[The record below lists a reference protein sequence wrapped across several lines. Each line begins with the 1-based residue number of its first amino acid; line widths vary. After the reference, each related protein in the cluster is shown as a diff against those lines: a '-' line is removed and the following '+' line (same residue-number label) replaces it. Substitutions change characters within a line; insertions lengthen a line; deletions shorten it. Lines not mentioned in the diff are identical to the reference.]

1 MREKFQALVI
11 EVFGIIKYTKLL
23 LTHSASYF
31 VQEICV
37 KLKLLQFNHPNHV

>member
-23 LTHSASYF
+23 RNSLYFIFSARNLCKTEIIA
-31 VQEICV
+31 VQSS
-37 KLKLLQFNHPNHV
+37 